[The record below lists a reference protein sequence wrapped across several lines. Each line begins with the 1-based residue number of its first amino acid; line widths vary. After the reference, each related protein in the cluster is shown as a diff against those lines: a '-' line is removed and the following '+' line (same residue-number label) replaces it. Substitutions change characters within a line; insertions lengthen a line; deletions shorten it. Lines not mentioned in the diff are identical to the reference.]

1 MDGYKIKNHLI
12 PEGKRS
18 FGEKIKK
25 HRLPHVL
32 INIENGTTISRLEE
46 LEKDAFTAV
55 EIGMDIVHEE
65 VQQVEKDENKIKN
78 VKKKE
83 QKAKRSDNEI
93 ITKLKQ

>member
-1 MDGYKIKNHLI
+1 
-12 PEGKRS
+12 
-18 FGEKIKK
+18 
-25 HRLPHVL
+25 
-32 INIENGTTISRLEE
+32 
-46 LEKDAFTAV
+46 
-55 EIGMDIVHEE
+55 MDIVHEE

>member
-1 MDGYKIKNHLI
+1 LEK
-12 PEGKRS
+12 
-18 FGEKIKK
+18 KIKK

-46 LEKDAFTAV
+46 LDKDVFTAV